1 MTAIQVTQSC
11 TPRVLKA
18 FDAEFSRRVLA
29 MVSTGTAPAKPTT
42 TAPTLVIVSMSSVRR
57 SSTKVVKRDAP
68 AAARSRSLPVPLY
81 MINEAE
87 YVRQF
92 GY

>member
-1 MTAIQVTQSC
+1 MTAIQITQSC
-11 TPRVLKA
+11 TTRVLKA

-29 MVSTGTAPAKPTT
+29 MVSTSSAPAKLTT
-42 TAPTLVIVSMSSVRR
+42 TAPKSVIVSVSSARQSPTRVVR
-57 SSTKVVKRDAP
+57 RDAP
-68 AAARSRSLPVPLY
+68 AVTRSRSLPVPLY